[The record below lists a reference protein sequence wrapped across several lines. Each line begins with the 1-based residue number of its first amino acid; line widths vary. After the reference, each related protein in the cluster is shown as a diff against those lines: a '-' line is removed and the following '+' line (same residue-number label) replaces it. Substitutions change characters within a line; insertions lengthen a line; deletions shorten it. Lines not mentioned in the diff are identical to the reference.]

1 VEETV
6 QAVDN
11 SGLLPHAEG
20 EVFKSGKARLARLQG
35 YALHKG
41 VGVVTITSNAT
52 RFRFGCIHQRDE
64 SKNWH
69 DVEDVI
75 VPTAPLLAGEP

>member
-1 VEETV
+1 MEETV

-11 SGLLPHAEG
+11 SWLLPHAEG
-20 EVFKSGKARLARLQG
+20 EVFKFGKASLARLQG

-41 VGVVTITSNAT
+41 FGVVAITSNAR
-52 RFRFGCIHQRDE
+52 RFRFGCIHHGDE
-64 SKNWH
+64 CKNWR

-75 VPTAPLLAGEP
+75 VPTTPPLLGEP

>member
-1 VEETV
+1 MEETV
-6 QAVDN
+6 QAANN
-11 SGLLPHAEG
+11 SWLLPYVEG

-41 VGVVTITSNAT
+41 VGVVTITSNAK
-52 RFRFGCIHQRDE
+52 RFRFGCIHHGMK
-64 SKNWH
+64 SKKWH